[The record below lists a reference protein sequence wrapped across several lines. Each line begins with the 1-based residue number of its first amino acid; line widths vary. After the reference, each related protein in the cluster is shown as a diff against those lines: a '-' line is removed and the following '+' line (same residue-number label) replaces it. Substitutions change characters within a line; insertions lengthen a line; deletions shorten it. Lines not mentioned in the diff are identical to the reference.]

1 MQVSSMLH
9 TSEDDKEVIHMVI
22 TKISIKEQ
30 VYEYLKSAIVRG
42 TLAPHTIYSEQ
53 MIADELQVS
62 RTPVR
67 EAIQLLKH
75 ENLVEIYSN
84 RGFGVKAISSED
96 IDEIIEARLAIE
108 EFGIRRLVRDCRS
121 EKGQTALDQLALCIE
136 KTKEAAKSHHQ
147 YEFSESDVAFHR
159 LLVAFTENPYLMQVS
174 DMIHTK
180 QEQATVHSLYDTDR
194 MAKAIREHE
203 CILTFLRA
211 GDETGAVRAFEEHM
225 QVTSEILHT
234 AETVADN

>member
-1 MQVSSMLH
+1 MLH
-9 TSEDDKEVIHMVI
+9 TSKDDEEVIHMVI
-22 TKISIKEQ
+22 NKISIKEQ
-30 VYEYLKSAIVRG
+30 VYDYLKSSIVRG
-42 TLAPHTIYSEQ
+42 TLVPDTIYSEQ

-75 ENLVEIYSN
+75 VNLVEIYSN
-84 RGFGVKAISSED
+84 RGFGVKAISSAD
-96 IDEIIEARLAIE
+96 IEEIIEARLAIE
-108 EFGIRRLVRDCRS
+108 EFGIRKLVRDYRS
-121 EKGQTALDQLALCIE
+121 EKGQEALHQLERCIE
-136 KTKEAAKSHHQ
+136 QTKEAADSHHQ

-180 QEQATVHSLYDTDR
+180 QEQATVHSLHDADR

-203 CILTFLRA
+203 RILTYLHA
-211 GDETGAVRAFEEHM
+211 GDEPGAVRAFEEHM
-225 QVTSEILHT
+225 QVTREILHA